1 MAHTTVGAGKS
12 ETVKQASRLGIQVRV
27 EIVVL
32 YDVYRASQAGYKLRQ
47 DFCVESRCRMLPL

>member
-32 YDVYRASQAGYKLRQ
+32 YDVYRASQAGCKLRQ
-47 DFCVESRCRMLPL
+47 DFCVESMLPL